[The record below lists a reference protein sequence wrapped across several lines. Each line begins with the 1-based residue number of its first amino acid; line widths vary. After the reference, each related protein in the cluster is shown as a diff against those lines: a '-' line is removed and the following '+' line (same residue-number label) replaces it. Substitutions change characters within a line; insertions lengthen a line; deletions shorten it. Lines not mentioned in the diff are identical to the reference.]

1 MTITRRGFLKL
12 STKLAAASGA
22 SLIVPVSGCAAKPNA
37 FAQISS
43 ASYQDEGFIQILA
56 TGEVHFVL
64 PRDEMGQGIY
74 HGLTT
79 LIAEELAI
87 APERINVHFAPVDK
101 TYTNTGYNMQGT
113 WGSSSIREHYLPLRQ
128 AAANARETI
137 LKAASTQLST
147 LLNTDPSIHRNALT
161 LNNGFVVF
169 QDNKYPMGDFIQAA
183 AQLTPV
189 DNAPLKA
196 ASEFKHIGKHSKRID
211 ITAKVTGQASY
222 GIDLGE
228 NVPNLH
234 RATVIHGPSIDST
247 LVDFDA
253 SKALALEGVTD
264 VVAVPT
270 GLAIVAK
277 HYWQVQQAIPL
288 IEINWSQGDLATFNS
303 NELPQHLTQKLSQ
316 ESGVEAFKQ
325 GGGSDALND
334 DEYQALNHHSAT
346 YFAPYLAH
354 MTMEPMNCIVHINDE
369 QCDIWVG
376 TQAPEFARNGVA
388 DLLDLDRDKVS
399 LHNQFMGGGFGRRVG
414 VDYVLEAAHI
424 ARQTN
429 KPIQLIWSRT
439 EDLHNDYYRPPAL
452 IQYQAKVDDNGYLK
466 VLSGRRAGPN
476 IFPYVLPEA
485 LPAVLPAFVPSGVSA
500 WLAKRGGDV
509 INNWKNETS
518 SVEGLFEDYL
528 PEHCEIRNVTYDPG
542 IRTGY
547 WRGVGHSL
555 SGFFKETFIDELAY
569 QAAHDPIEFRLKNL
583 KDEGLK
589 QVLSIAAKQANW
601 PTKPA
606 STSPES
612 SSRGK
617 RALGVAV
624 HRSLKT
630 AVAQIADVSVEADK
644 IIVHS
649 VTCVIDCGV
658 AINPDVIKAQMEGSI
673 IFGMSAA
680 LNSQVKIAQGQ
691 ITQTNFHDYPIMRY
705 PQAPQINVY
714 IVPSTKPPTGVG
726 EPGVPPIAAAIGNAI
741 YAATGKRL
749 RSLPLALNE
758 SA

>member
-1 MTITRRGFLKL
+1 MDINRRGFLKL
-12 STKLAAASGA
+12 TTKLAAASGA
-22 SLIVPVSGCAAKPNA
+22 SLVIPVSGCAAKPHA
-37 FAQISS
+37 FAQTSTVS
-43 ASYQDEGFIQILA
+43 PLSYQPASYQDEGFIQILT
-56 TGEVHFVL
+56 TGEVNFVL

-79 LIAEELAI
+79 LVAEELAI
-87 APERINVHFAPVDK
+87 APEHINVHFAPVDK

-113 WGSSSIREHYLPLRQ
+113 WGSSSVREHYLPLRQ

-137 LKAASTQLST
+137 LKAASQQLNVNRDQ
-147 LLNTDPSIHRNALT
+147 LALND
-161 LNNGFVVF
+161 GFVMI
-169 QDNKYPMGDFIQAA
+169 QDRKYPMGDFIQTAA
-183 AQLTPV
+183 LLSPV
-189 DNAPLKA
+189 DNAQLKDT
-196 ASEFKHIGKHSKRID
+196 SELKYIGKHSQRID
-211 ITAKVTGQASY
+211 IKGKVTGQTHY
-222 GIDLGE
+222 GIDCGTDI
-228 NVPNLH
+228 PNLH
-234 RATVIHGPSIDST
+234 RATVIHGPSIDAT
-247 LVDFDA
+247 LVSFDA

-264 VVAVPT
+264 VFAVPT
-270 GLAIVAK
+270 GLAIVAE
-277 HYWQVQQAIPL
+277 HYWQLQAAIPL
-288 IEINWSQGDLATFNS
+288 IDVNWSQGDLSAFNS
-303 NELPQHLTQKLSQ
+303 KDLPAHLTQKLAQ
-316 ESGVEAFKQ
+316 ETGIKAFKQ
-325 GGGSDALND
+325 GDGADALS
-334 DEYQALNHHSAT
+334 DEKYQALSHHSAT

-354 MTMEPMNCIVHINDE
+354 MTMEPMNCIVHINDQ

-388 DLLDLDRDKVS
+388 DLLDLDRDNVT

-414 VDYVLEAAHI
+414 VDYILETAHI
-424 ARQTN
+424 ARQAN

-439 EDLHNDYYRPPAL
+439 EDLQNDYYRPPAL
-452 IQYQAKVDDNGYLK
+452 IQYQAKVDRNGYLT

-500 WLAKRGGDV
+500 WLAKKGGDV
-509 INNWKNETS
+509 INHWKNETS

-569 QAAHDPIEFRLKNL
+569 QAAHDPVEFRLKNL
-583 KDEGLK
+583 KDDELK
-589 QVLSIAAKQANW
+589 QVLTIAAQKANW
-601 PTKPA
+601 PSAPK
-606 STSPES
+606 STTA
-612 SSRGK
+612 GK

-630 AVAQIADVSVEADK
+630 AVAQIADVSIEQEQ

-658 AINPDVIKAQMEGSI
+658 AINPDVIKTQMEGSI

-680 LNSQVKIAQGQ
+680 LNSQVNISQGQ

-705 PQAPQINVY
+705 PQAPTINVH
-714 IVPSTKPPTGVG
+714 IVPSNKPPTGVG

-741 YAATGKRL
+741 YAATGERL
-749 RSLPLALNE
+749 RSLPLTL
-758 SA
+758 STST

>member
-12 STKLAAASGA
+12 STKLAAASSA
-22 SLIVPVSGCAAKPNA
+22 SLIVPVSGCAAKPHA
-37 FAQISS
+37 IAQTSS

-79 LIAEELAI
+79 LIAEELAL

-128 AAANARETI
+128 AAANARATI
-137 LKAASTQLST
+137 LKAASTQL
-147 LLNTDPSIHRNALT
+147 NTHRNALA
-161 LNNGFVVF
+161 LNDGFVVF
-169 QDNKYPMGDFIQAA
+169 QDNKYPMGDFIQTA
-183 AQLTPV
+183 AQLSPV
-189 DNAPLKA
+189 DDAPLKA
-196 ASEFKHIGKHSKRID
+196 ANEFQHIGKHSKRID
-211 ITAKVTGQASY
+211 ITAKVTGQAHY

-234 RATVIHGPSIDST
+234 RATVIHGPSIDAT

-288 IEINWSQGDLATFNS
+288 IEINWSQGGLATFNS
-303 NELPQHLTQKLSQ
+303 SELPQHLTQKLSQ
-316 ESGVEAFKQ
+316 ESGIKAFKQ
-325 GGGSDALND
+325 GDGADALND
-334 DEYQALNHHSAT
+334 ETYQALNHHSAT

-354 MTMEPMNCIVHINDE
+354 MTMEPMNCIVHINNE

-388 DLLDLDRDKVS
+388 DLLDLDRDKVT

-414 VDYVLEAAHI
+414 VDYILEAAHI

-452 IQYQAKVDDNGYLK
+452 IQYQAKVDDHGYLK

-569 QAAHDPIEFRLKNL
+569 QADHDPVEFRLKNL

-589 QVLSIAAKQANW
+589 HVLSMAAQHANW
-601 PTKPA
+601 PSKSA

-612 SSRGK
+612 TSISK

-644 IIVHS
+644 VIVHS

-680 LNSQVKIAQGQ
+680 LNSQVKIENGQ
-691 ITQTNFHDYPIMRY
+691 IAQTNFHDYPIMRY
-705 PQAPQINVY
+705 PQTPQINVY

-749 RSLPLALNE
+749 RSLPLTLNE
-758 SA
+758 SV